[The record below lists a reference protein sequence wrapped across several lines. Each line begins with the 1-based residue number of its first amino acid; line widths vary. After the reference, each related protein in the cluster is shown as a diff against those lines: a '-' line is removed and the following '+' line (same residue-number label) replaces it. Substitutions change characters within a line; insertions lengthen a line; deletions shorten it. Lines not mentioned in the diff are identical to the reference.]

1 MEIESTSNSL
11 LSESLYQPRE
21 LVSRART
28 TDFFVV
34 AIGASAGGLDA
45 INEFFDHLPSNT
57 EAAFVIIQHLSPTH
71 KSLMPELLTKHT
83 TMPISEAREGLM
95 LQPNSIYLIPNK
107 NTLTIQQGKLRL
119 AEKNQNPVPN
129 LAIDT
134 FLHSLATDKGSKSV
148 AVILSGTGSDGT
160 RGLEAIKSA
169 GGIVVVQD
177 PVTAHF
183 DGMPNSAIATGLADA
198 VLAPPQMATY
208 LINYF
213 ENNSNL
219 PGTLTDDTSLKSNS
233 VLEAILEYAKDSCGL
248 DFTSYKRPTLS
259 RRVAKRMQEI
269 NFDSYD
275 KYLAYLKETP
285 SEIQHLCGD
294 FLINVTRFF
303 RDERAFAL
311 LEEKVIPELIR
322 TKNKDEGI
330 KIWVAGCSTGEE
342 PYSLAMLVDT
352 YLTKHKIYLPVKI
365 FATDVDKEVI
375 QIASRGIYPES
386 ITQVLPP
393 PMLAKYFVRRSND
406 YIVCEPIRKM
416 IIFAHHDV
424 GKDAP
429 FSKVDLISCRNMLI
443 YMDGSLQHKVLQAF
457 HFALNIG
464 GFLFLGPSEN
474 LGALKHYFA
483 EISRKWKIFK
493 NLEASRKTLPQNIM
507 VRQLQVDSRIPEP
520 SKNKRNKQSIQQHI
534 GDIFNSTLV
543 EEYNYAGICI
553 DENYRLLHAIGD
565 YKKYLDLP
573 DWQLQFSLTKMV
585 PEDLAVTLGASIRKV
600 AKTNQKAI
608 LRNVKLTR
616 NGSSQIINIVI
627 KPFLG
632 GEYNER
638 FLFVLFSEA
647 ILPKNQ
653 KARTQ
658 HISASNH
665 HEQIIALEQELN
677 ETKENLYSTF
687 EELEVSNEELQSN
700 NEELLSAN
708 EELQSTNE
716 ELQSLNEELHTVNTE
731 HQQKIKEL
739 IELNEDLDNYFRNA
753 DIGQMFVDQQLTIR
767 KFTPAIIN
775 QINLIPSDI
784 GRPLA
789 HFSNN
794 LLYNHFIEDIQTV
807 IDTGNRIEKEI
818 QIRNGSYYLMRL
830 APYLKQTNKL
840 DGVVI
845 TFVDVTLLKNL
856 NNTLQGILNS
866 SINGIAALKAIRSS
880 DNQIIDFEWSMAN
893 EAFGRLLKK
902 DPMQFPGKSLLTEM
916 PGMKKSRLF
925 NRFVQVVN
933 TGELLNFEHYYEYD
947 ELESWFHTVA
957 TKVEDGLTVTFAD
970 ITEKKIAEQKLL
982 SAYQELQSAEENLKK
997 LNNQLEERIGART
1010 RELSASEERFRLIS
1024 LATNDVIWDWTMMN
1038 NKVWWNEGFKTMFDY
1053 TSEQIEPGVESWF
1066 DRIHPEDKD
1075 RIISSLNDAINSSQE
1090 QWSAEYRFRKADDSY
1105 AYVFNRAF
1113 IILNENRIP
1122 YRMLGSLI
1130 DLTNL
1135 KLAQEELRKT
1145 NVNLLRIN
1153 NDLDNF
1159 VYTASHDLKS
1169 PISNIEGLLYH
1180 LELELENA
1188 DDHILEILSHIK
1200 KSVDRFKAT
1209 IKDLAEITKAE
1220 KLDADD
1226 VAEVNIEDLVE
1237 DIKLSINNLIEE
1249 SDAVIEINCQECPTI
1264 KFSKTNLRSI
1274 LYNLISNSI
1283 KYRDPDRPLLIR
1295 IATEKTKDH
1304 AILTVKDNG
1313 LGIEEA
1319 QQSKLFGMFKRFH
1332 NHVEGSGV
1340 GLYIVNKIVK
1350 NADGKIEVFSKP
1362 NQGTT
1367 FKILLKSELDS

>member
-1 MEIESTSNSL
+1 METQSTSDSFFT
-11 LSESLYQPRE
+11 ESLYQPQK
-21 LVSRART
+21 LSSRVPAAN
-28 TDFFVV
+28 FFVV
-34 AIGASAGGLDA
+34 AIGASAGGLEA
-45 INEFFDHLPSNT
+45 INEFFDHLPANT
-57 EAAFVIIQHLSPTH
+57 DASFVVIQHLSPTH

-83 TMPISEAREGLM
+83 TMTIMEARDGLM
-95 LQPNSIYLIPNK
+95 LQPNCIYLIPNK

-119 AEKNQNPVPN
+119 ADKNQSSVPN
-129 LAIDT
+129 MAIDT
-134 FLHSLATDKGSKSV
+134 FLHSLATDTGKRSI

-160 RGLEAIKSA
+160 RGLEAIKAA
-169 GGIVVVQD
+169 GGVVVVQD
-177 PVTAHF
+177 PATAHF

-198 VLAPPQMATY
+198 VLAPKKIATY
-208 LINYF
+208 LVNYINNYHSAP
-213 ENNSNL
+213 E
-219 PGTLTDDTSLKSNS
+219 TAAVDTSLQNNA
-233 VLEAILEYAKDSCGL
+233 VLEEILEFAKETCEL
-248 DFTSYKRPTLS
+248 DFTSYKRPTLA
-259 RRVAKRMQEI
+259 RRVAKRMLEI
-269 NFDSYD
+269 NFDSYE
-275 KYLAYLKETP
+275 KYLQFLKETP
-285 SEIQHLCGD
+285 SEIKHLCGD

-311 LEEKVIPELIR
+311 LEEKIIPEIVR
-322 TKNKDEGI
+322 SKQQDESI

-342 PYSLAMLVDT
+342 PYSLAMLLDT
-352 YLTKHKIYLPVKI
+352 YLNRHQIYLPVKI
-365 FATDVDKEVI
+365 FATDVDKEAI
-375 QIASRGIYPES
+375 QVASRGVYPET

-393 PMLAKYFVRRSND
+393 PMLARYFVRRSDD

-443 YMDGSLQHKVLQAF
+443 YMDGNLQHKVLQAF

-474 LGALKHYFA
+474 LGAFKQYFA
-483 EISRKWKIFK
+483 EISRKWKIYK
-493 NLEASRKTLPQNIM
+493 NLEASRKTLPPNLL
-507 VRQLQVDSRIPEP
+507 VRKLQVDARVPAEPTRI
-520 SKNKRNKQSIQQHI
+520 KKNKQSLQHQI
-534 GDIFNSTLV
+534 SDIFNATLV
-543 EEYNYAGICI
+543 EEFNYAGVCI

-573 DWQLQFSLTKMV
+573 DWQLHFSLIKMV
-585 PEDLAVTLGASIRKV
+585 PEDLAVALGSSIRKV
-600 AKTNQKAI
+600 AKTKQKTI
-608 LRNVKLTR
+608 LQNVKLTR
-616 NGSSQIINIVI
+616 NGSSRLINIII
-627 KPFLG
+627 KPYLS
-632 GEYNER
+632 GEFSER
-638 FLFVLFSEA
+638 FLFVLFCEA
-647 ILPKNQ
+647 SRPKNQ
-653 KARTQ
+653 KLETRLL
-658 HISASNH
+658 SASNQN
-665 HEQIIALEQELN
+665 EQIAALELELS

-767 KFTPAIIN
+767 KFTPAIVN

-794 LLYNHFIEDIQTV
+794 LLYDHLLDDIQTV
-807 IDTGNRIEKEI
+807 IDTGKPLEKEI
-818 QIRNGSYYLMRL
+818 QIRNGRYFLMRL
-830 APYLKQTNKL
+830 VPYLKQTNKL

-845 TFVDVTLLKNL
+845 TFVDITLLKDL

-866 SINGIAALKAIRSS
+866 SINGITALKALRGSS
-880 DNQIIDFEWSMAN
+880 NQIVDFEWTMAN
-893 EAFGRLLKK
+893 EAIGRIFKK
-902 DPMQFPGKSLLTEM
+902 DPMELPGKSLLTEL
-916 PGMKKSRLF
+916 PGMKTSRLF

-933 TGELLNFEHYYEYD
+933 TGELLNLEHYYDYD
-947 ELESWFHTVA
+947 GLQSWFQTVA
-957 TKVEDGLTVTFAD
+957 TKVEDGLTITFAD

-997 LNNQLEERIGART
+997 LNNQLEARIAERT

-1024 LATNDVIWDWTMMN
+1024 LTTNDVIWDWTMMN
-1038 NKVWWNEGFKTMFDY
+1038 NKLWWNEGFKTMFDY
-1053 TSEQIEPGVESWF
+1053 TTEQIEPGVESWF
-1066 DRIHPEDKD
+1066 ERIHPEDKD
-1075 RIISSLNDAINSSQE
+1075 QIITSLNQAINNSQE
-1090 QWSAEYRFRKADDSY
+1090 QWSAEYRFRKADGSY
-1105 AYVFNRAF
+1105 AYVFNRAY

-1130 DLTNL
+1130 DLTDL

-1145 NVNLLRIN
+1145 NANLVRIN

-1180 LELELENA
+1180 LEMELENA
-1188 DDHILEILSHIK
+1188 DDRILEILSHIK
-1200 KSVDRFKAT
+1200 KSVDRFQTT

-1220 KLDADD
+1220 KQEEDD
-1226 VAEVNIEDLVE
+1226 ITEVTIEDLLD
-1237 DIKLSINNLIEE
+1237 DIKLSINNLMEE
-1249 SDAVIEINCQECPTI
+1249 SAAVIETNCQECPAI
-1264 KFSKTNLRSI
+1264 KFSKTNLKSI

-1283 KYRDPDRPLLIR
+1283 KYRAAERPLQIKVS
-1295 IATEKTKDH
+1295 TEKVPGY
-1304 AILTVKDNG
+1304 AVLIVQDNG
-1313 LGIEEA
+1313 LGIEES

-1340 GLYIVNKIVK
+1340 GLYIVNKIVQ
-1350 NADGKIEVFSKP
+1350 NAGGRIEVASKL
-1362 NQGTT
+1362 NEGTT
-1367 FKILLKSELDS
+1367 FKIFLRSE